1 METADDLLT
10 PDEIADTYKVSRQT
24 IGRWARAG
32 TLPTA
37 ARTPG
42 GHRRFRRADVERVFT
57 GSPTTS
63 QKRRCS

>member
-10 PDEIADTYKVSRQT
+10 PDEIVRIYKISRQSV
-24 IGRWARAG
+24 GRWARDG

-42 GHRRFRRADVERVFT
+42 GHRRFRRGDVERVFAET
-57 GSPTTS
+57 PTAPKAAS
-63 QKRRCS
+63 

>member
-10 PDEIADTYKVSRQT
+10 PDDIAEIYKISRQT
-24 IGRWARAG
+24 VGRWARDG

-42 GHRRFRRADVERVFT
+42 GHRRFRRSDVERVFAQT
-57 GSPTTS
+57 PKPAS
-63 QKRRCS
+63 